1 MTILVIDNYDS
12 FTYNIVQQVKEVYKE
27 KVATV
32 LNDRISF
39 EEIKALNPKGIIISP
54 GPGHPGK
61 ETDFGVCS
69 EVIERREELGCPILG
84 ICLGHQG
91 IAHILGGKVER
102 AEEILHGKIRQIKK
116 LKSVSSSV
124 LLAGIPETF
133 EAMRYHSLAV
143 CNEKLPPELRVT
155 AIDEVSNTIMAM
167 EHSSY
172 PLFGL
177 QFHPESI
184 GTPCGADIM
193 RNFSELCH

>member
-27 KVATV
+27 KVSTV
-32 LNDRISF
+32 LNDRITF
-39 EEIKALNPKGIIISP
+39 EEILKMSPAGIIISP

-61 ETDFGVCS
+61 ETDFGVS
-69 EVIERREELGCPILG
+69 KDVIERKDELGCPILG

-91 IAHILGGKVER
+91 IAHTLGGRVKK
-102 AEEILHGKIRQIKK
+102 ADEILHGKISRLKTIRQ
-116 LKSVSSSV
+116 SV
-124 LLAGIPETF
+124 LLRGIPESF

-143 CNEKLPPELRVT
+143 CEKQLPGELKVT
-155 AIDEVSNTIMAM
+155 AIDEASRTIMAM
-167 EHSSY
+167 EHSQY